1 MISGQTLG
9 VQFLNMRTYRTLVF
23 VVLTGL
29 LLAPIIVR
37 AQDEARAAWLITN
50 FDITVSNLGSDRALN
65 ARAVISAR
73 NVGHASGSTLSLRLN
88 TKAEIKSVSVGNSS
102 ASYQSRPEPRANA
115 QRFTIN
121 LPSGVAPNETVMA
134 TVEYRLPVA
143 ENSGLNA
150 ISPVGSQFLPQ
161 SLWYPVVNNSLAVRG
176 ADYAPFRLTLN
187 GVGAIS
193 SGVEKSANGNSVFEQ
208 SLNAQPFFVAGTWDR
223 IEGGSTARGIN
234 AFLPKGAGTDEQKQA
249 ESLIALA
256 NNARSFYGGLL
267 GAAPDVP
274 VRLIAVTRGGGF
286 DDGGGVLLGEGAF
299 RRKKIDTATALN
311 IAESMARLWMGADTP
326 IRGEGNGVLREGLV
340 RFLACLFI
348 EKEFGAEAADAER
361 ARQRLAYSAIAK
373 RDGPLSH
380 MTAGDNTYFNSAANK
395 GAMVWRLVDHVI
407 GHETFIST
415 LRASL
420 QTAKADPDG
429 LTLTGFRTALA
440 ARGGASLKGLLDQQ
454 LDQATDMDLLVGL
467 PHQEGGQW
475 VAALRNLGSAE
486 ANVSVVA
493 TSDTGQQVTSPA
505 TIPAHDFGQA
515 TFKSTGKLVRV
526 EVDPEKLYPQLDY
539 SNDMAPH
546 QSDVAASLAEAT
558 RLFGAQDYAK
568 AEALARDLL
577 SASPRFQEMRIVFAR
592 TLLAE
597 NKTDDAEREFKQ
609 LASERLPIPA
619 ALAWASI
626 GLGEIAVRRGQTAEA
641 TRDFTDAV
649 RADAE
654 YASTITAR
662 AARIRAESTGGTP
675 PVDESAKTFIG
686 QFDSAVRTGRQSEV
700 VPLIVPGELSGFI
713 RGVVSTQ
720 PEAWQTRV
728 LRSDQVDAN
737 RLALDVAISSKQLG
751 VEHSATAVFILT
763 RVSGA
768 WKLNAIEF
776 LEEK

>member
-1 MISGQTLG
+1 MTRI
-9 VQFLNMRTYRTLVF
+9 VN
-23 VVLTGL
+23 L
-29 LLAPIIVR
+29 LLVCLLCFLAPTADP
-37 AQDEARAAWLITN
+37 AQDEARAAWLITS
-50 FDITVSNLGSDRALN
+50 FDITVTSLSTDRALN
-65 ARAVISAR
+65 ARALVSVR
-73 NVGHASGSTLSLRLN
+73 NVGTGSGSTLSLRIN

-102 ASYQSRPEPRANA
+102 ANYQSRPEPRANA

-121 LPSGVAPNETVMA
+121 LPGRVAPNETVTA
-134 TVEYRLPVA
+134 TVEYRLPVP

-161 SLWYPVVNNSLAVRG
+161 SLWYPVVNNSMSVRG

-187 GVGAIS
+187 GIGATS

-208 SLNAQPFFVAGTWDR
+208 SLNAQPFFIAGTWDR
-223 IEGGSTARGIN
+223 IDGGTSARGIN
-234 AFLPKGAGTDEQKQA
+234 CYLSKGASTDEQKQA

-256 NNARSFYGGLL
+256 NDARSFYAGLL

-286 DDGGGVLLGEGAF
+286 DDGGAILLGEGAF
-299 RRKKIDTATALN
+299 RRKKTDTATALG
-311 IAESMARLWMGADTP
+311 IAEAMARLWLGTETP

-340 RFLACLFI
+340 RFLAVLFI
-348 EKEFGAEAADAER
+348 EKEFGAEAAEAER

-373 RDGPLSH
+373 KDGPMSH
-380 MTAGDNTYFNSAANK
+380 MTAGDNTYFNSVANK
-395 GAMVWRLVDHVI
+395 GAMVWRLVDRI
-407 GHETFIST
+407 MGHETFTST

-420 QTAKADPDG
+420 QTGKSDPEG
-429 LTLTGFRTALA
+429 LSLTGFRSALA
-440 ARGGASLKGLLDQQ
+440 ARGGAPLKALLDQQ
-454 LDQATDMDLLVGL
+454 LDQATDIDLLVGL
-467 PHQEGGQW
+467 PREEGGQW
-475 VAALRNLGSAE
+475 VAALRNLGSAD
-486 ANVSVVA
+486 ASVNVVA
-493 TSDTGQQVTSPA
+493 TSDTGQQVTSQA
-505 TIPAHDFGQA
+505 AVPAHDFGQVA
-515 TFKSTGKLVRV
+515 FKSPGKLVRV

-539 SNDMAPH
+539 SNDVAPR
-546 QSDVAASLAEAT
+546 QPDVAASLAEAT
-558 RLFGAQDYAK
+558 RLFGALEYAK

-577 SASPRFQEMRIVFAR
+577 SASPRFQEMRIVLAR

-609 LASERLPIPA
+609 LAAERLPIPA

-626 GLGEIAVRRGQTAEA
+626 GLGEIAVRRGQGAEA
-641 TRDFTDAV
+641 TRNFTDGV
-649 RADAE
+649 RADAD

-686 QFDSAVRTGRQSEV
+686 QLDTAIRSGRQSEV
-700 VPLIVPGELSGFI
+700 IPLIVPGELSGFI

-728 LRSDQVDAN
+728 LRSEQVDAN
-737 RLALDVAISSKQLG
+737 RVALDVAIASKQLG
-751 VEHSATAVFILT
+751 VEHSATAVFVLV

-768 WKLNAIEF
+768 WKLNAIDF